1 MAQPLS
7 DPTLSAVNSTN
18 ATQNM
23 AFCSRENL
31 PCPTCPPIGYPD
43 RAQRLLFACFA
54 LAQLLPVP
62 RAQPVPD
69 A

>member
-23 AFCSRENL
+23 AFCSREHL
-31 PCPTCPPIGYPD
+31 PCPMCLPMGCPDP
-43 RAQRLLFACFA
+43 AHRLLFFACLA
-54 LAQLLPVP
+54 LAH
-62 RAQPVPD
+62 
-69 A
+69 